1 MRDGEELFADGNE
14 LLSHV
19 LHDMAL
25 RRPDSQQAPRP
36 ACNVPIM
43 QPPDILQRQYCE
55 ALRDLDTAVPLL
67 RRDWLEAPS
76 GRVASLSTAGMTV
89 PEEVVLLAL
98 AYDGIGLAQGQ
109 LGDWGAAVDSHA
121 RAVGGDCGGRRS
133 IRGGAARQYGILRA
147 AWLCWWVRLYLLSK
161 VDDCGTGP
169 ACDATPPIRV
179 SQVADVPLPFIRVIM
194 LLLGPPP
201 IRVNQGTDA
210 SLPSPSEG
218 TRRPKLPMHSRLKC
232 NCEDFQTLA
241 PVS

>member
-147 AWLCWWVRLYLLSK
+147 AWRCRWVL
-161 VDDCGTGP
+161 DCGTGP
-169 ACDATPPIRV
+169 QPVMLPPASECVCNGDGNVCESSMLWFWFGLYR
-179 SQVADVPLPFIRVIM
+179 SRWIM
-194 LLLGPPP
+194 E
-201 IRVNQGTDA
+201 Q
-210 SLPSPSEG
+210 
-218 TRRPKLPMHSRLKC
+218 
-232 NCEDFQTLA
+232 
-241 PVS
+241 